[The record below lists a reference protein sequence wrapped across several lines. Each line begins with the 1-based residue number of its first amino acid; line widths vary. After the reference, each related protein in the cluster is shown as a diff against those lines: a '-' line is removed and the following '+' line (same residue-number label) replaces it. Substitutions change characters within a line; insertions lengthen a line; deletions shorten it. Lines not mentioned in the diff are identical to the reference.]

1 MSDVP
6 VRTLCSGV
14 SSASETLEQ
23 ENVWSK
29 KFVNKNRATSP
40 YKRCTLPLRLSTV
53 PACPSWTPSCGG
65 AAPPPAC
72 TRRSLPP
79 PAERPAQHPGQHLLP
94 LVPGL
99 LTLRAWTARSR
110 LARASAVS
118 LTNMRRSPGRIAP
131 LACPANTI
139 YPSKA
144 GLVGAP
150 GPGRPGRGRALR
162 SQFRHGAPGPAVSH
176 SFLCSE

>member
-1 MSDVP
+1 MDWCQDLSDVP

-14 SSASETLEQ
+14 SSASEMLEQ
-23 ENVWSK
+23 EKVCSK

-40 YKRCTLPLRLSTV
+40 YKLCTLPLRHITV

-72 TRRSLPP
+72 TLRSSPR
-79 PAERPAQHPGQHLLP
+79 PAERPAQHRGQDIIPLGPGCLF
-94 LVPGL
+94 
-99 LTLRAWTARSR
+99 TLRAWTARSR

-131 LACPANTI
+131 LTCTANTI
-139 YPSKA
+139 YLSK
-144 GLVGAP
+144 G
-150 GPGRPGRGRALR
+150 
-162 SQFRHGAPGPAVSH
+162 
-176 SFLCSE
+176 